1 MGSLRKSTAHL
12 DDFREL
18 RIGHHEQLEKELS
31 VELVVAHVF
40 AAISRRG
47 LCLSKPFVEFCQGCH
62 ANGCLGGSCIRC
74 LLLLS
79 TARCHL
85 TQST

>member
-1 MGSLRKSTAHL
+1 VGSLRKRTAHL

-31 VELVVAHVF
+31 IELVVAHVF
-40 AAISRRG
+40 AAISGRS
-47 LCLSKPFVEFCQGCH
+47 LLLSKPFVEFCQGCH
-62 ANGCLGGSCIRC
+62 ANGFLGRSGIRC